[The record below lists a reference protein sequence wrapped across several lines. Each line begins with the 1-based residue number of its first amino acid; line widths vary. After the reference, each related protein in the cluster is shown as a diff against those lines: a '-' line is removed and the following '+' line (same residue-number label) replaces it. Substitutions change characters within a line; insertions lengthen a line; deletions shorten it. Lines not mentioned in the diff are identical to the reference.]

1 MAESALPADTRLVF
15 PGDLG
20 SNDGQ
25 TQHWMHIRAFP
36 SGQSYAQQTITLFI
50 PGGPQNSPLVWE
62 SVNDYAE
69 AAMTKIGTNAIG
81 IGQSVGLGNFA
92 AQTLAGGAINPK
104 VEVLFRTTNLRN
116 FMFNFLFAPTS
127 EKEANEMEAIIKA
140 LRYHAAPELDSNDP
154 SESYTNTGGSIS
166 QGIQAQLNYGRS
178 GLYMKAPSEFIVD
191 FYYALDGKGKRNT
204 HLPRMA
210 RSVISKIDVNY
221 APQGEFSTFRTGHPV
236 SAMLTVS
243 FTEMRLI
250 DRNNIKNGY

>member
-1 MAESALPADTRLVF
+1 MARYFDFDELEARADTRLVF
-15 PGDLG
+15 PGDMG
-20 SNDGQ
+20 TNDGQ

-69 AAMTKIGTNAIG
+69 VAMTKLGPNVIG
-81 IGQSVGLGNFA
+81 IGNFA

-116 FMFNFLFAPTS
+116 FTFNFLFAPTS
-127 EKEANEMEAIIKA
+127 LKEANEMEAVIKA
-140 LRYHAAPELDSNDP
+140 LRYHAAPELIGGNDP
-154 SESYTNTGGSIS
+154 SESYTNTGGSIG
-166 QGIQAQLNYGRS
+166 QGFGAQLNYGRS
-178 GLYMKAPSEFIVD
+178 GLYMQAPSEFIVD
-191 FYYALDGKGKRNT
+191 FYYKGQRNT
-204 HLPRMA
+204 HLPKMA
-210 RSVISKIDVNY
+210 RSVITKIDVNY
-221 APQGEFSTFRTGHPV
+221 APQGEFSTFTTGHPV

-250 DRNNIKNGY
+250 DRNNIKDGY